1 MRYLPVFLDLQTG
14 PVVLVGAGELAL
26 AKLRV
31 LAAAGARIRWYAT
44 SAHDAR
50 GLEPAQLARID
61 FAKGDPLTADLS
73 GLVAIFCAGAGDVG
87 VAMALRAK
95 SLGLPVNVMDDIAHS
110 TFIFPAIVDR
120 GDVVVA
126 IGTGGT
132 SPVVARRLR
141 EKIEA
146 ILPAR
151 IGDLA
156 KFIGRFRKPIH
167 ARIPEASQRRRFW
180 ERLIDGP
187 IGALV
192 LSGHRGD
199 AEAALKEIPN
209 PAAYAGDE
217 GHVAIVGAGP
227 GDPDLLTVK
236 ALRALQDADVVFYD
250 ELVSP
255 EILDRI
261 RRDATRVPVGRRAGK
276 SGIGQDAINKL
287 LIDAARSGKRVVRL
301 KGGDA
306 FVFGR
311 GGEEVEALRDAR
323 VTYSIVPGIT
333 AAIGAAADFEVPLT
347 YRNEALRITF
357 LTARKAEDTG
367 SIDWSTLNDPK
378 ATLVVYMGLT
388 SAPTVREGLLAAGR
402 SPDTPA
408 GVFARVTR
416 DDAKAAVGTLDQLPA
431 LVEQVQ
437 GGPAI
442 LIIGDVVA
450 HSAAWNRKPWR
461 RQNVSSHLSLVGS
474 SRMTS
479 PLEQKKIKITGPSI
493 VTANRTWDGAVIYRT
508 AQQGWSAELND
519 AAIIRTSEAARA
531 LLAESVADDV
541 GAIGAYIAPVL
552 VSDSGKVEP
561 GNLREQIRRSG
572 VTIGLPQALGLP
584 VQV

>member
-14 PVVLVGAGELAL
+14 PVVLVGSGELAL

-31 LAAAGARIRWYAT
+31 LTAAGARIRWYAT

-61 FAKGDPLTADLS
+61 FAKGDPLTTDLS
-73 GLVAIFCAGAGDVG
+73 GVVAVFCAGAADVG
-87 VAMALRAK
+87 IAMSLRAK
-95 SLGLPVNVMDDIAHS
+95 SLGLPVNVMDDLAHS
-110 TFIFPAIVDR
+110 SFIFPAIVDR

-146 ILPAR
+146 VLPAR

-156 KFIGRFRKPIH
+156 RFIGRFRKSIH

-180 ERLIDGP
+180 EKLIDGP

-192 LSGHRGD
+192 LSGHRDD
-199 AEAALKEIPN
+199 AEAALKQIHD
-209 PAAYAGDE
+209 PAAYAGGE
-217 GHVAIVGAGP
+217 GRVTLVGAGP
-227 GDPDLLTVK
+227 GDPDLLTVR
-236 ALRALQDADVVFYD
+236 ALRALGDADIVFYD

-255 EILDRI
+255 DILDRI

-276 SGIGQDAINKL
+276 PGIGQDAINRL
-287 LIDAARSGKRVVRL
+287 LIEAAKNGKRVVRL

-311 GGEEVEALRDAR
+311 GGEEVEALREAR
-323 VTYSIVPGIT
+323 VAYSIVPGIT
-333 AAIGAAADFEVPLT
+333 AALGAAAEFEVPLT
-347 YRNEALRITF
+347 YRNEARRITF
-357 LTARKAEDTG
+357 LTAHQVEDTG
-367 SIDWSTLNDPK
+367 SIDWSTLKDAK
-378 ATLVVYMGLT
+378 STIVVYMGLT
-388 SAPTVREGLLAAGR
+388 SAPSVREGLLSAGR

-416 DDAKAAVGTLDQLPA
+416 DDAKAAVGTLDQLTA

-450 HSAAWNRKPWR
+450 HSAPWR
-461 RQNVSSHLSLVGS
+461 RQDVTSLISHLL
-474 SRMTS
+474 
-479 PLEQKKIKITGPSI
+479 
-493 VTANRTWDGAVIYRT
+493 
-508 AQQGWSAELND
+508 
-519 AAIIRTSEAARA
+519 EAA
-531 LLAESVADDV
+531 E
-541 GAIGAYIAPVL
+541 
-552 VSDSGKVEP
+552 
-561 GNLREQIRRSG
+561 
-572 VTIGLPQALGLP
+572 
-584 VQV
+584 